1 MRITT
6 EKEIKDKIEGY
17 IIDNRITENI
27 IENKDSIAF
36 TTKSISKKKLEKVV
50 ETFMINSQ
58 DYFIA
63 RLEV

>member
-36 TTKSISKKKLEKVV
+36 TTKSILRKKLEKVV